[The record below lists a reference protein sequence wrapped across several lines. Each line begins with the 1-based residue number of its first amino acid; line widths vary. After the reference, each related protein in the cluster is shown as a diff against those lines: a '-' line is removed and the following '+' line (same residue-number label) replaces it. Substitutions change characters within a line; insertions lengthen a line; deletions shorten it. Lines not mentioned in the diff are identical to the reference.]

1 MSFAH
6 MTSERFWL
14 SESSLAMITLH
25 WKVNKILLGVDLNL
39 SRLLGGR
46 VSIGVKSILSEE
58 LAVAIFLIFLVGEQ
72 VVKSSQ
78 SSIL

>member
-1 MSFAH
+1 